1 MKGRGIACADSNF
14 LTRGICIGHFD
25 KAFFVFDFAVIFS
38 SCQATLYPVST
49 MYGLTIKGISQ
60 FADGSERLDAS
71 GRARSKI
78 PHGDLS
84 ADHPGGRLHRAAV
97 QDLRKSV
104 G

>member
-1 MKGRGIACADSNF
+1 MYRE
-14 LTRGICIGHFD
+14 LRQ
-25 KAFFVFDFAVIFS
+25 AFFVFDFVVIFTLF
-38 SCQATLYPVST
+38 QATLYPFPT

-60 FADGSERLDAS
+60 FADSSERLDAS
-71 GRARSKI
+71 GGARSKI
-78 PHGDLS
+78 PLGDLS